1 MANGADM
8 SGGHLHAVVDAIATA
23 GSRTLAR
30 HAAAG
35 TPVPFDLI
43 EVPSTNGGGPSF
55 TYQPRTREFV
65 DDHAP
70 LLRELPEW
78 PAAMRVLAPLDGI
91 TEYLASHGEVNPPVD
106 DQARADL
113 ALRVL
118 LASMHAETG
127 DFLHTPGRTAA
138 ASADLARFVLSAR
151 TPSMVAVSILGLVL
165 ESERIEL
172 AHGLTLVRDDQLPD
186 LPDEARSSVP
196 GRPGTIALV
205 ETVEDPA
212 GASSVA
218 LARPRVRA
226 LLTALRLY
234 DHPAPALA
242 PVAWSRVGKGPWLS
256 HPLVGVAA
264 RASGTLQLPAAHA
277 EALRG
282 FADLVSTGH
291 RLTGAAAWAT
301 RRFELACERADHG
314 EALTDVLLGLRALLS
329 EPHED
334 PALLGERLAAL
345 CARPA
350 DRDSLRNRVQIAQ
363 SLEVALMHGEAGDQ
377 GQLREAVVELRG
389 HLRALLRD
397 VACGHLPHDLVSV
410 AERQL
415 AAEAAPAAPSVP
427 EELLAEE
434 PLPPAA
440 PIAWEEPQEA
450 APFAGF
456 EDLAAEAGIEPA
468 PRSAEPAVSWSAA
481 APSSGI
487 FDGEAIADELLDPVA
502 AFDASFDTVDEPEE
516 SVGPAAPVAPVAQ
529 AEPAVVAEAAAPEV
543 EPRVVDQRE
552 VSEGESAV
560 LSVKPMERKAEAPTP
575 APAPEPEPRVIPTL
589 EEREHLPTG
598 ERFEDAFVRSLTEG
612 PSAISGGSR
621 GRRWSR
627 R

>member
-8 SGGHLHAVVDAIATA
+8 SGGHLHAVVDTIATA

-43 EVPSTNGGGPSF
+43 ETPSPDGGAPSF

-91 TEYLASHGEVNPPVD
+91 SEYLASHGEAHPPVD
-106 DQARADL
+106 PEARADL

-151 TPSMVAVSILGLVL
+151 TPSMVAVPILGLVL
-165 ESERIEL
+165 EGERVEL
-172 AHGLTLVRDDQLPD
+172 AHGLSLVRDDALPD
-186 LPDEARSSVP
+186 LPAEARSSVP
-196 GRPGTIALV
+196 GKPGTIALV
-205 ETVEDPA
+205 ATVEDPA

-226 LLTALRLY
+226 LLTALRLF
-234 DHPAPALA
+234 DHPAPAIA
-242 PVAWSRVGKGPWLS
+242 PVAWSRVGKGPWMS

-264 RASGTLQLPAAHA
+264 RASGTLHVPVSHA
-277 EALRG
+277 EALSG
-282 FADLVSTGH
+282 FAELVATGN
-291 RLTGAAAWAT
+291 RLTGAAAWST
-301 RRFELACERADHG
+301 RRFELACERSDHG
-314 EALTDVLLGLRALLS
+314 EALTDVLLGLRALLC
-329 EPHED
+329 PQGED
-334 PALLGERLAAL
+334 QSLLGERLGAL

-350 DRDSLRNRVQIAQ
+350 DRATLRDRVQIAQ
-363 SLEVALMHGEAGDQ
+363 SLEVALMHGEAADT
-377 GQLREAVVELRG
+377 GQLRDLVVELRG

-397 VACGHLPHDLVSV
+397 IACGHLPHDLVAV

-415 AAEAAPAAPSVP
+415 MPEAPVPAPAVEMPATAAALSID
-427 EELLAEE
+427 E
-434 PLPPAA
+434 PLPPAD
-440 PIAWEEPQEA
+440 PISWDEPQEA
-450 APFAGF
+450 TPFQGF
-456 EDLAAEAGIEPA
+456 EDLAAEAGIEPE
-468 PRSAEPAVSWSAA
+468 PRVAEPAASWSAT
-481 APSSGI
+481 APSGGGV
-487 FDGEAIADELLDPVA
+487 FDVEAIADELLDPVA
-502 AFDASFDTVDEPEE
+502 AFDASFDGADEPEE
-516 SVGPAAPVAPVAQ
+516 AVASAQDQPAD
-529 AEPAVVAEAAAPEV
+529 APEV
-543 EPRVVDQRE
+543 EPRVVDRRDP
-552 VSEGESAV
+552 VEGDSAV
-560 LSVKPMERKAEAPTP
+560 LSVKPIERQEPVASP
-575 APAPEPEPRVIPTL
+575 APQPEPEPRVIPTL
-589 EEREHLPTG
+589 EERELLPTG

-612 PSAISGGSR
+612 PSAINGRGS

>member
-1 MANGADM
+1 
-8 SGGHLHAVVDAIATA
+8 
-23 GSRTLAR
+23 
-30 HAAAG
+30 
-35 TPVPFDLI
+35 
-43 EVPSTNGGGPSF
+43 
-55 TYQPRTREFV
+55 
-65 DDHAP
+65 
-70 LLRELPEW
+70 
-78 PAAMRVLAPLDGI
+78 
-91 TEYLASHGEVNPPVD
+91 
-106 DQARADL
+106 
-113 ALRVL
+113 
-118 LASMHAETG
+118 
-127 DFLHTPGRTAA
+127 
-138 ASADLARFVLSAR
+138 
-151 TPSMVAVSILGLVL
+151 MVAVSILGLVL

-172 AHGLTLVRDDQLPD
+172 AHGLTLVRDDQLSD
-186 LPDEARSSVP
+186 LPAEARSSVP

-314 EALTDVLLGLRALLS
+314 EALTDVLLGLRALLC

-415 AAEAAPAAPSVP
+415 AAEAAPAARACQRSCSRRSPCRRPRRSPGRSRRRLHPSAALMIWPPRRASSRRSVAPSRPSPGVP
-427 EELLAEE
+427 
-434 PLPPAA
+434 PRPPAA
-440 PIAWEEPQEA
+440 SSMVRPSPTSCWIPSR
-450 APFAGF
+450 PST
-456 EDLAAEAGIEPA
+456 
-468 PRSAEPAVSWSAA
+468 PRSTASTSPSRPSACRA
-481 APSSGI
+481 CGAGRARRRCRGSR
-487 FDGEAIADELLDPVA
+487 
-502 AFDASFDTVDEPEE
+502 
-516 SVGPAAPVAPVAQ
+516 
-529 AEPAVVAEAAAPEV
+529 PEV